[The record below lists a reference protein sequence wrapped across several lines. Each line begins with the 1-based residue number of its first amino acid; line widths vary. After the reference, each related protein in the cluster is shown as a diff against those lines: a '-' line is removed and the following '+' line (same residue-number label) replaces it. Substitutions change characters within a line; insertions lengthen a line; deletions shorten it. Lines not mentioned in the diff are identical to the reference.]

1 MSGTGVVT
9 FDYAVWVARYP
20 EFSSVSQP
28 LAQSYFNE
36 ATIYLDNT
44 ACSIVQDTARRAV
57 LLNML
62 TAHIAA
68 LNRKGTDGQL
78 ASPLVGR
85 IDSATEGSVS
95 VHADMPGGTANAAW
109 FQQTPYGAAYWQ
121 ATAQYRTMRY
131 VPGPVT
137 PIPFGWPYAGVW
149 ARR

>member
-1 MSGTGVVT
+1 MSGTGVVV
-9 FDYAVWVARYP
+9 FSYATWIARYP
-20 EFSSVSQP
+20 EFSTVTAP
-28 LAQSYFNE
+28 VAQLYFDE
-36 ATIYLDNT
+36 ATLYLSNT
-44 ACSIVQDTARRAV
+44 ECSVVVDTARRAV

-68 LNRKGTDGQL
+68 LNAKNAAGQL
-78 ASPLVGR
+78 AASLVGR

-95 VHADMPGGTANAAW
+95 VHADMPGVTGNSAW

-137 PIPFGWPYAGVW
+137 PIPFVYPLGWRG
-149 ARR
+149 R